1 MMEAQIEDWRPEK
14 TRLIATVAGARV
26 KWLWRDSCL
35 DWCLVAFMPEV
46 FRQPCSSVATY
57 G

>member
-1 MMEAQIEDWRPEK
+1 MEAQIEDWRPEK
-14 TRLIATVAGARV
+14 TRLIATVASARV

>member
-35 DWCLVAFMPEV
+35 SWCRMPEV
-46 FRQPCSSVATY
+46 LRQPCSSVATY
-57 G
+57 W